1 MKDSKTNKGT
11 DIPCENCGNMF
22 YTMGDFST
30 RCDNCAA
37 SVADVDKGTVYKRRW
52 KNSIFN
58 PRRNSYKQTV
68 SKQSQSGTSLFASER
83 EGDVRQS

>member
-1 MKDSKTNKGT
+1 MKDSKTNRGT

-37 SVADVDKGTVYKRRW
+37 SVADVDKGTVYKDDG
-52 KNSIFN
+52 KIVYST
-58 PRRNSYKQTV
+58 PGGTVYKQTV